1 MSNALNI
8 LLSSFEEMQIASSR
22 NIDTSGIS
30 SAEQKIEGVNNAIDS
45 IDGNVGSVNID
56 TSSVAIAKSNIGTI
70 NGAVDSVERNIGKVK
85 IDTSTVPPTN
95 NKIDTVNDAIDSVER
110 NVGKVQFDTAT
121 IKAVRAELINTNVT
135 LDGFEDKIRK
145 AKEETEKVKQK
156 QKEVNDTIKAGNNIA
171 SSFKSILATIGIG
184 VGIKEAFNLSD
195 ELTQTTARLKMIVD
209 EESNIN
215 ELQDKIFAS
224 AQRSR
229 ASYTDTADTIAKLSQ
244 RAGDLF
250 NNDEAIVF
258 TENLNKMFTVAGASQ
273 EEMRSASLQLT
284 QAMGSGVLRGEELNA
299 IYESAPQ
306 LIQTIADY
314 IQNNEDVAKSMASSI
329 GVSYESMSTD
339 AMTHIRALAEKGQ
352 LSAGLIKTAMLGAT
366 DEINNQFNDMP
377 YTWAQV
383 WTTVQNV
390 LLNAFQP
397 VLNVIGSAADWIGSN
412 WATLEPI
419 FWGLAAAVGFL
430 AVAYGVWKVITLAQ
444 AIAQGTLNVALLAC
458 PITWIV
464 IVIAAIIAAIVIW
477 INKIGG
483 LKVAWLIV
491 MNAILTA
498 FDWLKIGLFTGIYFV
513 MDLWDKLQLK
523 LKSVGT
529 KIADFMGDMK
539 VNVLTIL
546 QNMVNGAIDII
557 NGFIEKLNKIPGVS
571 IDTINHVTFAST
583 AAIEN
588 EAAKKARAEDLAK
601 FKDEIEA
608 NAADR
613 DAKIAQMKDDARI
626 ATAERQAEIDKAK
639 VENAAE
645 EKGNGLEDLLEG
657 ISENGTNTADNTAKM
672 ADSMDSLED
681 SLEYMLD
688 IAERE
693 VINRF
698 TTAEISVVQ
707 TNNNNISSNM
717 DIDGVM
723 ERWNADFTEILDTAA
738 EGVHS

>member
-1 MSNALNI
+1 
-8 LLSSFEEMQIASSR
+8 
-22 NIDTSGIS
+22 
-30 SAEQKIEGVNNAIDS
+30 
-45 IDGNVGSVNID
+45 
-56 TSSVAIAKSNIGTI
+56 
-70 NGAVDSVERNIGKVK
+70 
-85 IDTSTVPPTN
+85 
-95 NKIDTVNDAIDSVER
+95 
-110 NVGKVQFDTAT
+110 
-121 IKAVRAELINTNVT
+121 
-135 LDGFEDKIRK
+135 
-145 AKEETEKVKQK
+145 
-156 QKEVNDTIKAGNNIA
+156 
-171 SSFKSILATIGIG
+171 
-184 VGIKEAFNLSD
+184 
-195 ELTQTTARLKMIVD
+195 MIVD

-314 IQNNEDVAKSMASSI
+314 IQNNEAVAKSMASSI

-557 NGFIEKLNKIPGVS
+557 NGFIEKLNKIPRVS

-688 IAERE
+688 VAERE